1 MFGNKDEEILHELRA
16 IHGELKLIGVAM
28 SLDFSKLQA
37 ADAAIAAEV
46 STLVTTIQTESAAI
60 QAAIDKL
67 AAASGS
73 NPADQATR
81 DPVTADLNTS
91 HTNLTAAA
99 ASVTALPTTPTPPAA
114 PSA

>member
-46 STLVTTIQTESAAI
+46 QTLTATIVTESANI
-60 QAAIDKL
+60 QAALDKL
-67 AAASGS
+67 AGASGS
-73 NPADQATR
+73 SAADQATI
-81 DPVTADLNTS
+81 DQVTADLNAS
-91 HTNLTAAA
+91 NTNLTAAA
-99 ASVTALPTTPTPPAA
+99 ASVTALPTTPTPAA